1 VISEGGVSA
10 NVVVVEGLVV
20 VVTLVVVAVEA
31 TVRDVVVEPDV
42 TVAPATSVVV
52 MGPFPPV
59 NTVAARKTRAATTKT
74 PAPTI
79 PASR

>member
-1 VISEGGVSA
+1 VIPTVVDVGGF
-10 NVVVVEGLVV
+10 VVVVALVV
-20 VVTLVVVAVEA
+20 VLVGRSVVTVE
-31 TVRDVVVEPDV
+31 VDPLV

-59 NTVAARKTRAATTKT
+59 NTVAARNTRAATTKT